1 MTIIPVILS
10 GGAGSRLWP
19 ASRDACPKQFL
30 CLFGRQSSYQ
40 ESLLRVADPALF
52 AAPLV
57 MANRDHRFLAA
68 EQSEELGLAVQI
80 VLEPE
85 RRDSGPAMLA
95 AAHVVARHSPKAVLL
110 VLPADHRVR
119 NAAAFLALC
128 REGAALADEGGIV
141 TFGVAPEH
149 PSASYGYLK
158 PGAPHPAGRAFSLEG
173 FVEKPDP
180 AAASRLIAEGWLWNC
195 GNFAVRAD
203 VLIAEYA
210 RHSPETEQAVRAAV
224 AGGEWACGA
233 FVLQAAA
240 YGCAETRSF
249 DHAVMEK
256 TQAGLVLP
264 GDFGWADIGGW
275 DAVWAHSDKDES
287 GNALR
292 GAVLLHDARRNMV
305 MSEGP
310 MTTLCGVEDLAVVT
324 TPDAVFVGRRDDPA
338 GLKACVARVRR
349 AHEPVVA
356 AGSRVYRPW
365 GSWQA
370 LDAGERYR
378 VKRIVV
384 KPGQRLS
391 LQQHHHRSEHWV
403 VVRGAARVALGDE
416 ERTVHENESI
426 YIPTG
431 AVHRLENPG
440 RIDLELIEVQTGSY
454 LGEDD
459 ITRLEDV
466 YNRC

>member
-1 MTIIPVILS
+1 
-10 GGAGSRLWP
+10 
-19 ASRDACPKQFL
+19 
-30 CLFGRQSSYQ
+30 
-40 ESLLRVADPALF
+40 
-52 AAPLV
+52 
-57 MANRDHRFLAA
+57 
-68 EQSEELGLAVQI
+68 
-80 VLEPE
+80 
-85 RRDSGPAMLA
+85 
-95 AAHVVARHSPKAVLL
+95 
-110 VLPADHRVR
+110 
-119 NAAAFLALC
+119 
-128 REGAALADEGGIV
+128 
-141 TFGVAPEH
+141 
-149 PSASYGYLK
+149 
-158 PGAPHPAGRAFSLEG
+158 
-173 FVEKPDP
+173 
-180 AAASRLIAEGWLWNC
+180 
-195 GNFAVRAD
+195 
-203 VLIAEYA
+203 
-210 RHSPETEQAVRAAV
+210 
-224 AGGEWACGA
+224 
-233 FVLQAAA
+233 
-240 YGCAETRSF
+240 
-249 DHAVMEK
+249 
-256 TQAGLVLP
+256 
-264 GDFGWADIGGW
+264 
-275 DAVWAHSDKDES
+275 
-287 GNALR
+287 
-292 GAVLLHDARRNMV
+292 
-305 MSEGP
+305 

-356 AGSRVYRPW
+356 AGSRVHRPW